1 MIKKTWKR
9 WLLSALIAIAI
20 MFADTVA
27 LAQVNKWY
35 KPGHPPAWLT
45 NCFYYFLA
53 WPLVFTRLVFPRA
66 AGDADEGPSFLAVA
80 SAGLISLLLLTLII
94 YALLSW
100 RARRR
105 GERTRV

>member
-1 MIKKTWKR
+1 MIKKNWKR
-9 WLLSALIAIAI
+9 WLLSAFAAAAL

-35 KPGHPPAWLT
+35 RPGRPPAWLV
-45 NCFYYFLA
+45 NCFYYVLA
-53 WPLVFTRLVFPRA
+53 WPLAFTRLIFPRSA
-66 AGDADEGPSFLAVA
+66 QESDEGPTFPAVA
-80 SAGLISLLLLTLII
+80 AAGLVDLFLLTVLI

-105 GERTRV
+105 ESRARA

>member
-1 MIKKTWKR
+1 MRKNWKR
-9 WLLSALIAIAI
+9 LLLSIALAVAI

-35 KPGHPPAWLT
+35 RPAHPPAWLT
-45 NCFYYFLA
+45 NVFYYFLA
-53 WPLVFTRLVFPRA
+53 WPLVFTRLIFPRD

-80 SAGLISLLLLTLII
+80 SAGLIDLLILTTLI

-100 RARRR
+100 RARRK
-105 GERTRV
+105 ETRTSV